1 MAARAKKPPL
11 TLASAVMK
19 RHFPR
24 LALDRLIVSNREY
37 PVPARVD
44 LQRALDDELR
54 RFPGS
59 RQLGIHCESSYETL
73 TLGHLLGNHHSRV
86 VVGPLQFDEIDL
98 GEAVPARCVQ
108 RAMWLATDGRMP
120 FAVILGPV
128 KQVTVSAGT
137 NLEIAVPP
145 GEQGERLARS
155 LLDAI
160 ELRVRGA
167 ASYRGRVISL
177 EQTDRYS
184 GAMGS
189 IRVHKLRRVMR
200 DQIVLP
206 LTTLA
211 MLDRNVLGFVAQ
223 RARLK
228 ALGMPGKKGL
238 LFHGKPGTGKT
249 HTIHYLAD
257 ALPHHTTLLITA
269 EQVGILHH
277 YFQLARFLQPAIMV
291 IEDADLIARSREQM
305 SGACGAEVLLN
316 QLLNEMDGLR
326 EDAEILFILTTNRP
340 DELEAA
346 LAARPGRIDQAIEF
360 PLPDEDGRLRLIHL
374 YAGGLQ
380 TKPGVAEDLVRLT
393 EGGSAAFIKELM
405 RRAAQFL
412 LEQGGETLE
421 RSHVEAA
428 LGEMLFGG
436 GSLNLSLLG
445 AAASETELTGFA
457 PGCVKL
463 WT

>member
-11 TLASAVMK
+11 TLASAVLK

-24 LALDRLIVSNREY
+24 LPLDRLIVSNREY

-44 LQRALDDELR
+44 LQRALDDELGR
-54 RFPGS
+54 YRGT
-59 RQLGIHCESSYETL
+59 RQLGIHCESNYETL

-128 KQVTVSAGT
+128 KQVTFSSGT

-184 GAMGS
+184 GAMGN
-189 IRVHKLRRVMR
+189 IRVHKLRTVTR

-206 LTTLA
+206 EATLA

-223 RARLK
+223 RGRLK

-238 LFHGKPGTGKT
+238 LFHGRPGTGKT

-257 ALPHHTTLLITA
+257 ALPDHTTLLITA

-277 YFQLARFLQPAIMV
+277 YFQLARFLQPVIIV

-305 SGACGAEVLLN
+305 SGSCGAEALLN

-340 DELEAA
+340 DEMEAA

-360 PLPDEDGRLRLIHL
+360 PLPDEDGRRKLVRL
-374 YAGGLQ
+374 YAGGLDLDEDA
-380 TKPGVAEDLVRLT
+380 VASVVNRT
-393 EGGSAAFIKELM
+393 AGGSAALIKELM

-412 LEQGGETLE
+412 MESGDQ
-421 RSHVEAA
+421 RIRAAHFDAA
-428 LGEMLFGG
+428 LEEMLFSG
-436 GSLNLSLLG
+436 GSLNAALLG
-445 AAASETELTGFA
+445 GGEVAGGR
-457 PGCVKL
+457 PN
-463 WT
+463 